1 MEIKQLLNKQETTPN
16 RRKQQNARSYLNKI
30 FKEQQHPNWK
40 ERREKIVTKYLNAE
54 PRMRKYKKKLQHL
67 NWKERRRER
76 TLKLKIK
83 RRKITEEE
91 KQEYDDLHFVEVLE
105 KGQAI
110 PQIRKMEDGIWETL
124 SENL

>member
-1 MEIKQLLNKQETTPN
+1 MEIKQLLNKQETIPN

-30 FKEQQHPNWK
+30 FKERQHPNWK
-40 ERREKIVTKYLNAE
+40 EEREKIVTKYLNAE
-54 PRMRKYKKKLQHL
+54 PRTRKYKKKLQHL

-83 RRKITEEE
+83 RRKITKEE
-91 KQEYDDLHFVEVLE
+91 KQEYDDLHFAEVLE
-105 KGQAI
+105 KGQVV
-110 PQIRKMEDGIWETL
+110 PQIRKMEDGTWETL